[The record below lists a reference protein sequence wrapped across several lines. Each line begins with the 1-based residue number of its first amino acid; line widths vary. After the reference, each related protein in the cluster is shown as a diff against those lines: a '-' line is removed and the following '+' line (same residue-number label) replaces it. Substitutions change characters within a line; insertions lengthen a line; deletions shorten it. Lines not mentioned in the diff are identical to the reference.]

1 VVDLVDLMSKKVLNR
16 PMFAKMKD
24 GTIKPVQYAQVGLF
38 VQGGKYI
45 LPRIL
50 GAGGEFI
57 AKAGG
62 LPYLTSGSTA
72 LARAKNTLP
81 AVIGKVKSGLPAIVK
96 NPLSIFGRGK
106 GKVPPSGAGKIDTP
120 LTGTSVVP
128 YNAQK
133 GIFAGSSVPRA
144 GGNTSYIPGIDR
156 GTLLS
161 TGTSLASLAALNNRG
176 LFNEEET
183 VTEKGSAPLS
193 PGTGEGSYGRRE
205 QAFDEESAV
214 PKGKKETKITEEVTE
229 EIKSGGMDDMIK
241 EKISLFEKYLGQDTD
256 KRKKG
261 AAYEAMVEF
270 GLNLASARGGNTMDK
285 IARSAKDPLK
295 NFATVGK
302 EILNRAEKIKMAG
315 VESGIQSYDKEQDRQ
330 VDREAIAADVLV
342 EQMKLESPKTDRLT
356 FVNDNVQ
363 AILKDQT
370 IRDNITS
377 IAYDNDNKRKPE
389 YEGISDLDIIQ
400 GVVEEMWMKGNAT
413 EVPSGD
419 AGKELYA
426 SLPSGTFVFYEG
438 QYFTKP

>member
-1 VVDLVDLMSKKVLNR
+1 
-16 PMFAKMKD
+16 
-24 GTIKPVQYAQVGLF
+24 
-38 VQGGKYI
+38 
-45 LPRIL
+45 
-50 GAGGEFI
+50 
-57 AKAGG
+57 
-62 LPYLTSGSTA
+62 
-72 LARAKNTLP
+72 
-81 AVIGKVKSGLPAIVK
+81 
-96 NPLSIFGRGK
+96 
-106 GKVPPSGAGKIDTP
+106 
-120 LTGTSVVP
+120 
-128 YNAQK
+128 
-133 GIFAGSSVPRA
+133 
-144 GGNTSYIPGIDR
+144 
-156 GTLLS
+156 
-161 TGTSLASLAALNNRG
+161 
-176 LFNEEET
+176 
-183 VTEKGSAPLS
+183 
-193 PGTGEGSYGRRE
+193 
-205 QAFDEESAV
+205 
-214 PKGKKETKITEEVTE
+214 
-229 EIKSGGMDDMIK
+229 
-241 EKISLFEKYLGQDTD
+241 
-256 KRKKG
+256 
-261 AAYEAMVEF
+261 MVEF

-419 AGKELYA
+419 AGKELYE
-426 SLPSGTFVFYEG
+426 SLPSGTFVFMKVNILLNLKEVINGYYDRSSR
-438 QYFTKP
+438 QSCWSSRR